1 MSPQSQSD
9 SVVTDVLTTWQ
20 LPHLS
25 SDLVTRLEA
34 ARQPFSLH
42 LGPSRED
49 LTEAVES
56 LVREVAGEEEE
67 VGLVTHHSGLLMVE
81 QLIAR
86 LQGGGRSVR
95 LCVLQTKD
103 IRAELRR
110 LRSLNTIIVDISSPY
125 ILPFLQQALQV
136 ALLQP
141 STTII
146 FTSLDFPSSVQLE
159 FVRMTEVRLVSLSLV
174 AGLDQTEDH
183 RAVLL
188 RSGLDLLTSV
198 LSSLPDLPSSQRL
211 NCSDSESVSSHG
223 RDLLAQV
230 RAARPRL
237 DLHLVVSRAGSQV
250 EAGVFSTDNL
260 TLTLGDNINLRARGE
275 NKPSEKNLK
284 EDNLSISAHILVED
298 SYTDHLS

>member
-1 MSPQSQSD
+1 M
-9 SVVTDVLTTWQ
+9 VTDVLTTWQ

-174 AGLDQTEDH
+174 AGLDH